1 MVRILGACTFIALL
15 ALAGTAHASF
25 YGGAGLSSSDTA
37 FGAAW
42 SDVQSDPATVTSDL
56 TQTWTE
62 RSGGGNLWHDG
73 GSVWK
78 DDPKTSEGSHSGNA
92 GGNYG
97 SWSGTAGDRDDRSWA
112 SSSGSSGLDQWWAS
126 KWDNGDHAW
135 WWSPEPG
142 SGDDG
147 WWWRGF
153 PHEPG
158 YPWGWYGNHGHQGVG
173 VSTPLP
179 SAILLFGPG
188 LAGLAALR
196 RKWKR

>member
-1 MVRILGACTFIALL
+1 MVKILAACTFIPVL
-15 ALAGTAHASF
+15 ALVGTAHASF
-25 YGGAGLSSSDTA
+25 HGDAGLSSFDAA
-37 FGAAW
+37 FGTPW

-62 RSGGGNLWHDG
+62 RSGSGSPRDDG
-73 GSVWK
+73 GSVWRN
-78 DDPKTSEGSHSGNA
+78 DPKTSDGSHSANP
-92 GGNYG
+92 GGNFG
-97 SWSGTAGDRDDRSWA
+97 SWSGTAGDHDDRSWA

-126 KWDNGDHAW
+126 KWGDGDH
-135 WWSPEPG
+135 
-142 SGDDG
+142 G